1 MSAAQGPGRD
11 TAGGPLIIAVP
22 SKGRL
27 QENTAAFFARAGL
40 PLVQAGGA
48 RGYRAKVAGLPDAE
62 IAYLS
67 ASEIAR
73 EIAGGGVHLGVTG
86 LDLVHETIAEPRAR
100 ERLVHLVV
108 PLGFGHADVVVA
120 VPKAWLDVRG
130 MADLADVAA
139 DFRARHGRRLRV
151 ATKYVHLTRAHCAAH
166 GIVDYAIVESAGA
179 TEGAPAAGSAELI
192 VDITTT
198 GSTLA
203 ANALKQI
210 EGGTILKSEAH
221 LVASRRAAWEPH
233 HLAAAGAILDRVA
246 AEARGRALKTVA
258 AVVDHPARVAMEA
271 AERFGC
277 TIPFGSDGAV
287 LTLHC
292 PAGRVYEC
300 AAWLRTEAGAETV
313 TVSALEEVFTA
324 DNPMLDRLAAVV
336 HGG

>member
-1 MSAAQGPGRD
+1 MSGAA
-11 TAGGPLIIAVP
+11 AGGPLIIAVP

-40 PLVQAGGA
+40 PLVQSGGA

-62 IAYLS
+62 IAFLS

-73 EIAGGGVHLGVTG
+73 ELAGGGVHLGVTG
-86 LDLVHETIAEPRAR
+86 LDLVHETIAEPAAR
-100 ERLVHLVV
+100 ERLIHLVV

-120 VPKAWLDVRG
+120 LPKAWLDVRNI
-130 MADLADVAA
+130 ADLADVAA

-151 ATKYVHLTRAHCAAH
+151 ATKYVHLTRGYFAAH
-166 GIVDYAIVESAGA
+166 GIADYAIVESAGA

-198 GSTLA
+198 GATLT

-210 EGGTILKSEAH
+210 DGGLILRSEAH
-221 LVASRRAAWEPH
+221 LVAARRATWAPH

-246 AEARGRALKTVA
+246 AEARGRALK
-258 AVVDHPARVAMEA
+258 AVSAVLAHPASVAMEA

-277 TIPFGSDGAV
+277 TLPFGAEGPI

-292 PAGRVYEC
+292 PTARVYEC
-300 AAWLRTEAGAETV
+300 AAWLRADKGAETV
-313 TVSALEEVFTA
+313 TVAALEEVFTA
-324 DNPMLDRLAAVV
+324 ENPMLDRLAAVV
-336 HGG
+336 RSA

>member
-1 MSAAQGPGRD
+1 MSAGAA
-11 TAGGPLIIAVP
+11 TGPLIIAVP

-40 PLVQAGGA
+40 PLVQSGGA
-48 RGYRAKVAGLPDAE
+48 RGYRAKVAGLADA
-62 IAYLS
+62 
-67 ASEIAR
+67 EIAR
-73 EIAGGGVHLGVTG
+73 EIADGGVHLGITG
-86 LDLVHETIAEPRAR
+86 LDLVHETIAEPGLR

-108 PLGFGHADVVVA
+108 PLGFGFADVVVA

-151 ATKYVHLTRAHCAAH
+151 ATKYVHLTRSHFAAH

-210 EGGTILKSEAH
+210 DGGTILQSEAH
-221 LVASRRAAWEPH
+221 LVAARRAAWAPH

-246 AEARGRALKTVA
+246 AEARGRALRSVSALVAQPA
-258 AVVDHPARVAMEA
+258 AVAVEA

-277 TIPFGSDGAV
+277 TIPSGTGGAV

-292 PAGRVYEC
+292 PAGRVYDC
-300 AAWLRTEAGAETV
+300 ATWLRTDAGAATV

-324 DNPMLDRLAAVV
+324 DNPMLDRLSAVV
-336 HGG
+336 RGG